1 MRAGYSRCNDLSRTI
16 EALDRHH
23 SDRANGSSQTS
34 PAHRDPRRPV
44 RLGRLQ
50 VLIRVAGTLCI
61 EPSDERL
68 LGRALLSAEL
78 IGLCS
83 LRQDQH
89 PPAENEEVTQLQPA

>member
-1 MRAGYSRCNDLSRTI
+1 MRAGYPRCNDLSRTI

-34 PAHRDPRRPV
+34 PPHRDPRRPV

-50 VLIRVAGTLCI
+50 VLIRLAGTLCI

-68 LGRALLSAEL
+68 LGRASLSAESIAL
-78 IGLCS
+78 VLAPTG
-83 LRQDQH
+83 RT
-89 PPAENEEVTQLQPA
+89 PPP